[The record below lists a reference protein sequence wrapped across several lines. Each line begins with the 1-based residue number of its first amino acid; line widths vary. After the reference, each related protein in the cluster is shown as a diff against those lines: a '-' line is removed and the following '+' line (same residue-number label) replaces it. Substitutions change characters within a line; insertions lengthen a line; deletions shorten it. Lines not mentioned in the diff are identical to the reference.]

1 MKEKKSTHIRKG
13 EIVQAAFEVLGRD
26 GAKALTITAIAKTAG
41 MSEANIYRHFK
52 GKEAI
57 YSSLVDFIGSEVMG
71 KAATIAAGSRRP
83 REKLETIFFSHM
95 ALIEEHPGM
104 PRMIFSEDIR
114 LGDRKLGEKISLRL
128 RGYVE
133 TLAGIIA
140 AGIDEGDFR
149 RAVAQGDGP
158 DLSRPHPIDGASVD
172 HRKRVFRHENRS
184 EKTVEQFHAAC
195 MLIFFAFDVNIY
207 SHNLP

>member
-1 MKEKKSTHIRKG
+1 MIEKKSTHIRKE
-13 EIVQAAFEVLGRD
+13 EIVQAAFKVLGEG
-26 GAKALTITAIAKTAG
+26 GARALTIAAIAKTAG

-52 GKEAI
+52 GKDDICYA
-57 YSSLVDFIGSEVMG
+57 LADFIGAAVMG

-83 REKLETIFFSHM
+83 LEKLETIFFSHM

-104 PRMIFSEDIR
+104 PRLIFSEDIR
-114 LGDRKLGEKISLRL
+114 LGNKKLGEKISVRL

-149 RAVAQGDGP
+149 RG
-158 DLSRPHPIDGASVD
+158 LSPRQTALTFLGLIQSTALRWTIGSEPFDIRVEA
-172 HRKRVFRHENRS
+172 RKLWSNFMQLV
-184 EKTVEQFHAAC
+184 C
-195 MLIFFAFDVNIY
+195 
-207 SHNLP
+207 

>member
-1 MKEKKSTHIRKG
+1 MTEKKSTHIRKG
-13 EIVQAAFEVLGRD
+13 EIVQAAFKVLGKG
-26 GAKALTITAIAKTAG
+26 GARALTITAIARTAG

-52 GKEAI
+52 GKDAI

-83 REKLETIFFSHM
+83 REKLETIFLSPK

-114 LGDRKLGEKISLRL
+114 LDNKKLGEKISLRL

-140 AGIDEGDFR
+140 AGIEEGDFR
-149 RAVAQGDGP
+149 QG
-158 DLSRPHPIDGASVD
+158 LSPRETALTFLGLIQSTALRWTIGSESFNIRDEA
-172 HRKRVFRHENRS
+172 RKLWSNFMQLVS
-184 EKTVEQFHAAC
+184 
-195 MLIFFAFDVNIY
+195 
-207 SHNLP
+207 

>member
-1 MKEKKSTHIRKG
+1 MTEKKSTHIRKG
-13 EIVQAAFEVLGRD
+13 EIVQAAFKVLGKG
-26 GAKALTITAIAKTAG
+26 GARALTITAIARTAG

-52 GKEAI
+52 GKDAI

-114 LGDRKLGEKISLRL
+114 LDNKKLGEKISLRL

-140 AGIDEGDFR
+140 AGIEEGDFR
-149 RAVAQGDGP
+149 QG
-158 DLSRPHPIDGASVD
+158 LSPRETALTFLGLIQSTALRWTIGSESFNIRDEA
-172 HRKRVFRHENRS
+172 RKLWSNFMQLVS
-184 EKTVEQFHAAC
+184 
-195 MLIFFAFDVNIY
+195 
-207 SHNLP
+207 